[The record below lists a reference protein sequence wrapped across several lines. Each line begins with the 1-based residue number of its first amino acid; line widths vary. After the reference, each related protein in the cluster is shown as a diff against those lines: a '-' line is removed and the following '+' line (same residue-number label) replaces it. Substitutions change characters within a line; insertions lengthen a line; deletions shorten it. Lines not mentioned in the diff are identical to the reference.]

1 VGALLRLAYQIAR
14 RHQLEALQEHGF
26 GDLNQALLNAMVY
39 PHPDGVRPSE
49 LAVRINMTKQATNYL
64 LGQLEVLGYV
74 ERRMDKATG
83 RRLVYLTK
91 RGWQSIDVHRAAV
104 RALEAQWA
112 DQIGARRFEEFK
124 EALAKLVSL
133 G

>member
-1 VGALLRLAYQIAR
+1 
-14 RHQLEALQEHGF
+14 
-26 GDLNQALLNAMVY
+26 
-39 PHPDGVRPSE
+39 
-49 LAVRINMTKQATNYL
+49 
-64 LGQLEVLGYV
+64 
-74 ERRMDKATG
+74 
-83 RRLVYLTK
+83 LVYLTK